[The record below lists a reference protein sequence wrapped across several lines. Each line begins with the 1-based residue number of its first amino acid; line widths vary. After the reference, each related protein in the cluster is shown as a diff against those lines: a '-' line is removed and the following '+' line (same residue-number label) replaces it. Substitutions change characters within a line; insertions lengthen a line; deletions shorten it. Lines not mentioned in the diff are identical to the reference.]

1 MELGSP
7 QLQVGQQRGCEG
19 AAQQVT
25 LPNACLEYTGHYL
38 IIGGSLLRQQNL
50 PSLSRN
56 HDCGVHM
63 AVSVRHPMP
72 AGRVAMETRMFNPG
86 SLAAKVKMTLA
97 SSLRW
102 ES

>member
-1 MELGSP
+1 
-7 QLQVGQQRGCEG
+7 
-19 AAQQVT
+19 
-25 LPNACLEYTGHYL
+25 
-38 IIGGSLLRQQNL
+38 
-50 PSLSRN
+50 
-56 HDCGVHM
+56 M